1 MNEIIYAE
9 KLSKQYGDIKALAN
23 VTFSLKKGIWGLIGP
38 NGAGKSTLL
47 NLIWGIIHASSG
59 NLSVLNRDPKR
70 DEIQLKKNI
79 GVCFTSQKFPYGYIC
94 KDYLYTVSKAYGIS
108 SASIDQ
114 LIRFFLEK
122 LELGSILEREINGF
136 SSGMK
141 QKLAVIQCL
150 IGFPS
155 LAVMDEPFAN
165 LDPLAKINVRELIR
179 EYYQTI
185 GTNFLISSHSLEDL
199 GNICTGYLFINQG
212 RLLWKGS
219 CDEIPHNDLTEFY
232 LTTIKK
238 KLE

>member
-59 NLSVLNRDPKR
+59 DLSVLNRDPKK
-70 DEIQLKKNI
+70 DEPQLKKDI

-108 SASIDQ
+108 SVSIDQ
-114 LIRFFLEK
+114 LIRFFFEK
-122 LELGSILEREINGF
+122 LELEPILDREIYSL

-141 QKLAVIQCL
+141 QKLAIIQCL

-165 LDPLAKINVRELIR
+165 LDPIAKINVRELIL
-179 EYYQTI
+179 EYHQTI

-212 RLLWKGS
+212 TLLWKGT
-219 CDEIPHNDLTEFY
+219 CDEIPQNDLTEFY
-232 LTTIKK
+232 LTTIRKK
-238 KLE
+238 